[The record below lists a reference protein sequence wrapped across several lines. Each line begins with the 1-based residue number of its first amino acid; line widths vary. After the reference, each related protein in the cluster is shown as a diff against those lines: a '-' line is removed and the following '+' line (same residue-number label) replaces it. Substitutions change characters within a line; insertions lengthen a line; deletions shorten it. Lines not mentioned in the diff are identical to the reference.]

1 MAAQELMERGTM
13 LEYYRFKEIS
23 DLFATGKPEEAK
35 LRLMELQARYVH
47 LCDENTLLRTQMQ
60 GYEDILYLSRN
71 LIFDGTYYWL
81 ITGSIKQGPFCPTC
95 YNRDGLLLRLADDGV
110 TRRCGVCSSRYERNS
125 NVMAKAVSGGDTSVV
140 QRQDAGAPQDS
151 AAAKSRRKAT
161 VIPFGK

>member
-1 MAAQELMERGTM
+1 M

-23 DLFATGKPEEAK
+23 DLFATGRQEEAK

-47 LCDENTLLRTQMQ
+47 LCDENTVLRTQMQ

-95 YNRDGLLLRLADDGV
+95 YNRDGLLLRLADDGI
-110 TRRCGVCSSRYERNS
+110 TRRCAVCSTRYERNS
-125 NVMAKAVSGGDTSVV
+125 TLMAKAVSGGENP
-140 QRQDAGAPQDS
+140 GARRADIGAVSP
-151 AAAKSRRKAT
+151 AVAVAPHRRKAT

>member
-1 MAAQELMERGTM
+1 M

-23 DLFATGKPEEAK
+23 DLFATGRPEEAK

-47 LCDENTLLRTQMQ
+47 LCDENTVLRTQMQ

-71 LIFDGTYYWL
+71 LIFDGSYYWL

-95 YNRDGLLLRLADDGV
+95 YNRDGLLLRLADDGI
-110 TRRCGVCSSRYERNS
+110 TRRCAVCSTRYERNS
-125 NVMAKAVSGGDTSVV
+125 TLMAKAVSGGENP
-140 QRQDAGAPQDS
+140 GAPRTDDGAVS
-151 AAAKSRRKAT
+151 PAVAVAPLRRKAT

>member
-1 MAAQELMERGTM
+1 M

-23 DLFATGKPEEAK
+23 DLFATGRPEEAK

-47 LCDENTLLRTQMQ
+47 LCDENTVLRTQMQ

-95 YNRDGLLLRLADDGV
+95 YNRDGVLLRLADDGV
-110 TRRCGVCSSRYERNS
+110 TRRCAVCSTRYERNS
-125 NVMAKAVSGGDTSVV
+125 TFMAKAVSGGEDLGAQS
-140 QRQDAGAPQDS
+140 AGSSAVAP
-151 AAAKSRRKAT
+151 AAVASPRRKAT